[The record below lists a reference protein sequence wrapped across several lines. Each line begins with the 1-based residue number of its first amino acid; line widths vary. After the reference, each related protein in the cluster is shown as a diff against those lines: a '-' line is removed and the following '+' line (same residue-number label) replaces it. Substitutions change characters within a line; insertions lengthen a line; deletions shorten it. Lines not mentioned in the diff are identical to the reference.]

1 MSVPP
6 PPVPQAVD
14 RGNRLLG
21 RPADVYF
28 HTILL
33 NNYVL
38 HCGKICYSF
47 VPANPQAN
55 NSWAC
60 HSTQHKNPLS

>member
-21 RPADVYF
+21 RPADVNF
-28 HTILL
+28 HTFLL
-33 NNYVL
+33 NL
-38 HCGKICYSF
+38 CAALRHTCYF
-47 VPANPQAN
+47 CLLVNPQAN
-55 NSWAC
+55 DS
-60 HSTQHKNPLS
+60 